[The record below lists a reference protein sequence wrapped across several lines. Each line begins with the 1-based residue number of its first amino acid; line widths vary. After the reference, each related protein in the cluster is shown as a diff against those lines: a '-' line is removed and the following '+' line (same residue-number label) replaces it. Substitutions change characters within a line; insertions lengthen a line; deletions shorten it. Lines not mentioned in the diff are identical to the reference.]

1 MKTAIYP
8 GSFDPVTMG
17 HLNIIRRA
25 ASIFDRLIVCVMV
38 NSEKH
43 PMFTAQ
49 ERVDLVRRSAK
60 DLANVTVESSS
71 ALLADFARSRGS
83 CVIVKGL
90 RAMSDFEK
98 EFQMAQINNKLY
110 PDLDTMFLTA
120 DNRYMYLSS
129 SVVKEMGRYE
139 ADLSDFVPDE
149 IMQDVLDRI
158 HLINTKQEG

>member
-25 ASIFDRLIVCVMV
+25 ASIFDALIVCVMV

>member
-1 MKTAIYP
+1 M
-8 GSFDPVTMG
+8 
-17 HLNIIRRA
+17 
-25 ASIFDRLIVCVMV
+25 
-38 NSEKH
+38 
-43 PMFTAQ
+43 
-49 ERVDLVRRSAK
+49 
-60 DLANVTVESSS
+60 ESSS